1 MTHRPPLAL
10 VGGVLWLSLLAPPL
24 RAALEATMTAQMLVQ
39 LPLLGAAGWMVAR
52 AVPAPVERALAQWDG
67 GGVPGLL
74 LASLASAVWMLPRM
88 LDAAVDDPA
97 TAALKFMSVPLLVGV
112 PIALSWPRAGFV
124 VRGVV
129 LLEAVASAFRLG
141 WLYLIAPERLCSNY
155 LLGDQQL
162 LGKSLLALGAVACL
176 VIAWRLMWGHVRV
189 EPDVP

>member
-24 RAALEATMTAQMLVQ
+24 RAALEATMTAQMLAQ

-52 AVPAPVERALAQWDG
+52 AVPPRATRALARWDG

-74 LASLASAVWMLPRM
+74 LASLASAVWMVPRM
-88 LDAAVDDPA
+88 LDSAVNDPW
-97 TAALKFMSVPLLVGV
+97 TAVLKFTSVPLLVGA
-112 PIALSWPRAGFV
+112 PIALSWPRMGFV
-124 VRGVV
+124 ARGVF

-141 WLYLIAPERLCSNY
+141 WLFLIAPERLCSNY
-155 LLGDQQL
+155 LLGDQRL
-162 LGKSLLALGAVACL
+162 LGKALLVIGAVACL